1 MSGPVHVSALIA
13 GYLNGLHGKQTDE
26 RSKRRAEALIE
37 KAAGYR
43 EPPSIQTI
51 KRGRRA

>member
-13 GYLNGLHGKQTDE
+13 GYLNDLHSKQTDE

-43 EPPSIQTI
+43 EPPSVQTI

>member
-1 MSGPVHVSALIA
+1 MSKPTHVSTLIA

-37 KAAGYR
+37 TAAGYS
-43 EPPSIQTI
+43 ELANVQTI

>member
-1 MSGPVHVSALIA
+1 MSKPTHVSTLIA

-37 KAAGYR
+37 KAAGYS
-43 EPPSIQTI
+43 ELPNVQTI